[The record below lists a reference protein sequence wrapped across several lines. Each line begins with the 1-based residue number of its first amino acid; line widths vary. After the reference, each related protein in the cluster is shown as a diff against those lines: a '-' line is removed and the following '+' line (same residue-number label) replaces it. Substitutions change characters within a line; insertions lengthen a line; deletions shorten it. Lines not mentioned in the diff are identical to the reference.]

1 MELSKE
7 HSETPSDD
15 CRDNAAITPTVREE
29 AIFRLPSLLSAYRM
43 RNGGMGYMKKIMAAL
58 TTAAGILTIPQ
69 AHAAPDRSRLDALI
83 AQFEA
88 ADANSD
94 AASYRD
100 LADRTLAEAQRLFPV
115 GHPER
120 AARALYVAQAHAS
133 AGDIDRAQTEVDRI
147 IPQLEAAPEYRADW
161 RNALSLRAYILNFRG
176 DHAGALAINEQLV
189 AEYADNA
196 SNQGLRDHAVALS
209 NLAASYL
216 EHGRLDDA
224 LARNAEA
231 IRMGLALDPV
241 PEDVAIWSAN
251 RVVYFYTAGQTEE
264 AVATATDAIG
274 KTGSALG
281 ADHPAMANLYANFG
295 AILLR
300 LNRPND
306 AMAPIRQAFEL
317 VEKANG
323 GPNQNSAAM
332 RVQFAQALVRAGR
345 HEDAIAFLDHATPI
359 IDAQLGPES
368 DRALAARD
376 TRLTAL
382 IALEQGVQAE
392 ALARE
397 LLAVRDARLPE
408 GHRDR
413 ANTRDN
419 LARAA
424 FTLEDWSTARDAA
437 AQAVA
442 LRRVMLSPEHP
453 DLLVSRAFLLRVE
466 DRGDLRPVA
475 QLVADARDL
484 FEALTLN
491 AQLARGSA
499 QAERQRP
506 AYGWLAEVFARR
518 GAIDDA
524 FRAQQWA
531 ARTALDET
539 LAIAASE
546 RAARS
551 DPALAAVLAQ
561 RRDLVA
567 ERQGLEASIDANG
580 MKPDPAFDLASVT
593 NKLAINRTETT
604 KLDAALTPDQR
615 KSLIFAPATLAGVQ
629 ANSPRRDVSIMITDI
644 GQGWLVT
651 AIADKQAQ
659 QNLLGRDVP
668 IDDLVRRLRAVADP
682 GGGALDRAASTKLF
696 AALFPDET
704 GALVR
709 SARQLQVTANGTLA
723 GLPFGLLSG
732 DRDGR
737 SLLLETAT
745 IVRRVGAP
753 RSPMPA
759 SRPTSDTL
767 IAFGGVSGDPA
778 KTLMAMRS
786 ASTAKTIADLP
797 DLPDSRFE
805 LAALGRAIGAGSAQ
819 LLAGEEATEA
829 ALRGVSVPSGAVL
842 AFATHGLLSGELEGL
857 SEPALLLSPAGTDDG
872 LLKPS
877 EIGAMN
883 LPAGLVILSACNTAP
898 SSTSD
903 KSHLA
908 GLVQGFFLAGS
919 ARVLA
924 SHWPVRDD
932 VARRLSISTVRGMNS
947 GMSPAEALR
956 QAIASLRTGADGEPA
971 LDHPSHWAVFE
982 LFEAS

>member
-1 MELSKE
+1 
-7 HSETPSDD
+7 
-15 CRDNAAITPTVREE
+15 
-29 AIFRLPSLLSAYRM
+29 
-43 RNGGMGYMKKIMAAL
+43 MKTTLAVL
-58 TTAAGILTIPQ
+58 TAVIGILVIPQ
-69 AHAAPDRSRLDALI
+69 AHAAPDRTRLDALI

-94 AASYRD
+94 AANYRE
-100 LADRTLAEAQRLFPV
+100 LADRTLAEAQRLFPA

-120 AARALYVAQAHAS
+120 AARALYVAQAHAA
-133 AGDIDRAQTEVDRI
+133 AGDVDQAQANLDRI
-147 IPQLEAAPEYRADW
+147 IPQLEAAADYRDSW
-161 RNALSLRAYILNFRG
+161 RNALSLRAYILNYRG

-241 PEDVAIWSAN
+241 PADVAIWSAN
-251 RVVYFYTAGQTEE
+251 RVVYYYTAGQTEE
-264 AVATATDAIG
+264 AVATATDAIA
-274 KTGSALG
+274 KTGAALG
-281 ADHPAMANLYANFG
+281 PDHPAMANLYANFG

-332 RVQFAQALVRAGR
+332 RTQFAQALVRAGR
-345 HEDAIAFLDHATPI
+345 HQDAIAFLDHATPI

-368 DRALAARD
+368 DRSLAARD

-392 ALARE
+392 TLARE

-413 ANTRDN
+413 ANARDN

-442 LRRVMLSPEHP
+442 LRSMMLSPDHP
-453 DLLVSRAFLLRVE
+453 DLLVSRAFLLRIE
-466 DRGDLRPVA
+466 DRSELRSSPE
-475 QLVADARDL
+475 LIGDARDL
-484 FEALTLN
+484 FDALTLN

-506 AYGWLAEVFARR
+506 AYGWLAEIFARR
-518 GAIDDA
+518 GAVDDA

-531 ARTALDET
+531 ARTALDDT

-546 RAARS
+546 RAAQA

-561 RRDLVA
+561 RRELVA
-567 ERQGLEASIDANG
+567 ARQGLEARIEANG
-580 MKPDPAFDLASVT
+580 MKPDPAFDLASVSDE
-593 NKLAINRTETT
+593 LAGNRTATAR
-604 KLDAALTPDQR
+604 LDAALTPDQR
-615 KSLIFAPATLAGVQ
+615 KSLFFAPATLAEVQ
-629 ANSPRRDVSIMITDI
+629 ANSASVDVSIMITDI
-644 GQGWLVT
+644 GHGWLVT
-651 AIADKQAQ
+651 AIGARQARQ
-659 QNLLGRDVP
+659 RLLGRDAP
-668 IDDLVRRLRAVADP
+668 IDDLVRRVRAVAGSEDS
-682 GGGALDRAASTKLF
+682 ALDRAASTKLF
-696 AALFPDET
+696 AVLFPDET

-709 SARQLQVTANGTLA
+709 SARQLHVTANGTLA
-723 GLPFGLLSG
+723 GLPFGLLSP
-732 DRDGR
+732 DRNGHR
-737 SLLLETAT
+737 LLLETVT

-753 RSPMPA
+753 RSRKPA
-759 SRPTSDTL
+759 SGPTTDTL
-767 IAFGGVSGDPA
+767 IAFGGVAGDPA

-786 ASTAKTIADLP
+786 ASTARTISELP
-797 DLPDSRFE
+797 DLPDSRLE
-805 LAALGRAIGAGSAQ
+805 LAALGRAIGAGSVQ
-819 LLAGEEATEA
+819 LLVGEDATEE
-829 ALRGVSVPSGAVL
+829 ALRGVTVPSGAVL
-842 AFATHGLLSGELEGL
+842 AFATHGLLSGELDGL
-857 SEPALLLSPAGTDDG
+857 NEPALLLSPAGTDDG

-883 LPAGLVILSACNTAP
+883 LPAGLVILSACNTAA
-898 SSTSD
+898 TGMTD
-903 KSHLA
+903 KSQLA

-932 VARRLSISTVRGMNS
+932 VARRLSTNIVSGMN
-947 GMSPAEALR
+947 GGLSPAEALR
-956 QAIASLRTGADGEPA
+956 QAIASVRTGADGEPP
-971 LDHPSHWAVFE
+971 LDQPSHWAVFE